1 MKKNKGTTL
10 FLIGIALSTLGM
22 TILSDYKILQY
33 TTMILGLLIMIYS
46 VFLTDKW
53 KKSQKKLKE

>member
-1 MKKNKGTTL
+1 MKKNKGAIL

-22 TILSDYKILQY
+22 TILSDYKILHY
-33 TTMILGLLIMIYS
+33 MTMILGLLIMIYS
-46 VFLTDKW
+46 VFVTDKW

>member
-33 TTMILGLLIMIYS
+33 TTLILGLLIMIYS
-46 VFLTDKW
+46 VFVTDKW